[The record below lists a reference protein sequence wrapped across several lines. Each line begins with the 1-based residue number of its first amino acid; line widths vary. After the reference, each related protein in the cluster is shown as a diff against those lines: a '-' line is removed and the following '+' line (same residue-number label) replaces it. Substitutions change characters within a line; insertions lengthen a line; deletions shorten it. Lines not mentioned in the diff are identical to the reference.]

1 MCLNYNGAQKTGL
14 TNIMAALMLLLLVCD
29 YGLLF
34 QPNLNVLMVVDVV
47 AACLYENWLE
57 VSLLS
62 VCPNFGSFLLFDSAS
77 SAVCKLL
84 LFLLH
89 MHIDGFILF
98 CLIQQLSV
106 SFVMLSFFCL
116 SFYIS
121 LLFFIVSSFS
131 FKIILW
137 IPIVTDLKD
146 FFLEMSLF
154 QMIYFFIFIFHVF
167 FILDIT
173 QLFYCGLSILIDNF
187 ATRTP
192 TTTLFQFD

>member
-1 MCLNYNGAQKTGL
+1 
-14 TNIMAALMLLLLVCD
+14 MAALMLLLLVCD
-29 YGLLF
+29 YGLSF

-106 SFVMLSFFCL
+106 SLLCFSV
-116 SFYIS
+116 Y
-121 LLFFIVSSFS
+121 LFFIVSSFP

-137 IPIVTDLKD
+137 ITIVTDLKD
-146 FFLEMSLF
+146 FFRNVTVSNDL
-154 QMIYFFIFIFHVF
+154 YFHFHLSCIFYPRYHPI
-167 FILDIT
+167 IL
-173 QLFYCGLSILIDNF
+173 L
-187 ATRTP
+187 RP
-192 TTTLFQFD
+192 FDFD

>member
-1 MCLNYNGAQKTGL
+1 
-14 TNIMAALMLLLLVCD
+14 MAALMLLLLVCD
-29 YGLLF
+29 YGLSF

-47 AACLYENWLE
+47 AAYLYENWLE

-106 SFVMLSFFCL
+106 SFVMLSFFL
-116 SFYIS
+116 FIFLHFSIIFLLFHLFRLKSFYGF
-121 LLFFIVSSFS
+121 LLSQTWRI
-131 FKIILW
+131 
-137 IPIVTDLKD
+137 
-146 FFLEMSLF
+146 FLEMSLF
-154 QMIYFFIFIFHVF
+154 QMIYFFIFIFHVY

-192 TTTLFQFD
+192 TTTLFQFDWFYKNS